1 MMIGKFETQGTE
13 TDVQENDQ
21 NKEENSRFESVL
33 DDDEIEYL
41 DKNTADNSEGSSPVN
56 IADYT
61 DDELRELYDDFAG
74 YTNGDVRYENNG
86 KNIEDATL
94 PREYSDEYKQTGI
107 HRVSWSKDSIDGSE
121 QEIILPVGT
130 KIIQYAH
137 EGTSGRYFASEGTD
151 YSNLQ
156 LADSQDKRVLSTYE
170 VVKEL
175 PINESIIAKQYFSNS
190 EGSGTTRQFKS
201 ELTTDELVEQG
212 ALIKVEKSPGEK
224 L

>member
-1 MMIGKFETQGTE
+1 MMLGKFENSKTE
-13 TDVQENDQ
+13 TDVQENSQ
-21 NKEENSRFESVL
+21 NEKLNSQFEAVL
-33 DDDEIEYL
+33 DDDEIDYL
-41 DKNTADNSEGSSPVN
+41 DKNTADSSENSSAVS

-61 DDELRELYDDFAG
+61 DDELKELYDDFAG

-107 HRVSWSKDSIDGSE
+107 HRVSWSKDSLDGSE
-121 QEIILPVGT
+121 QEIILPVGA
-130 KIIQYAH
+130 KLIQYAH
-137 EGTSGRYFASEGTD
+137 EGTSGRYFANEGTD
-151 YSNLQ
+151 YSDLQ

-175 PINESIIAKQYFSNS
+175 PITESIIAKQYFSNS

-201 ELTTDELVEQG
+201 ELTADELVEQG
-212 ALIKVEKSPGEK
+212 TLIKIERNSGKN

>member
-1 MMIGKFETQGTE
+1 MILGKFENSKTE
-13 TDVQENDQ
+13 TDVQQ
-21 NKEENSRFESVL
+21 NSQNEELNSQFEAVL
-33 DDDEIEYL
+33 DDDEIDYL
-41 DKNTADNSEGSSPVN
+41 NQNTADSSESSSTVS

-61 DDELRELYDDFAG
+61 DEELKELYDDFAG

-107 HRVSWSKDSIDGSE
+107 HRVSWSKDSLDGSE

-130 KIIQYAH
+130 RIVQFAH
-137 EGTSGRYFASEGTD
+137 EGTSGRYFANEGTD
-151 YSNLQ
+151 YSDLQ
-156 LADSQDKRVLSTYE
+156 LADSQDKRILSTYE

-175 PINESIIAKQYFSNS
+175 PITQSVIAKQYFSNS
-190 EGSGTTRQFKS
+190 ENLGTTLQFKS
-201 ELTTDELVEQG
+201 EMTADELVEQG
-212 ALIKVEKSPGEK
+212 ALIKVEKNPGEE